1 MPHRACRRVNCV
13 PPAGKLWDIAA
24 SAGIRE
30 KRGRDLQQSVP
41 APCAPTLTRRW
52 AHRLL
57 AWFGWSVDVAWPQG
71 PRAVIV
77 VYPHTSNWDFVVG
90 IAARHAIGLPVQWVG
105 KDTLFRGPFNALFRR
120 WGGIPVNRRQST
132 GFIGQLMDEF
142 RRRAW
147 MWVVFTPEGTRSYR
161 DYWKSGFY
169 HLALEAKAPVGLCYI
184 DYRCRKVGL
193 QRYLT
198 LTGDVERDL
207 DAMRAEYADKV
218 ARHPELAGPIR
229 FRAEPD

>member
-1 MPHRACRRVNCV
+1 MD
-13 PPAGKLWDIAA
+13 G
-24 SAGIRE
+24 
-30 KRGRDLQQSVP
+30 SVP
-41 APCAPTLTRRW
+41 AQRPPTLTRRW

-57 AWFGWSVDVAWPQG
+57 ALFGWTADIAWPPA

-90 IAARHAIGLPVQWVG
+90 IVARYAAGFPVQWVG
-105 KDTLFRGPFNALFRR
+105 KDSLFRGPFGTLLRS

-132 GFIGQLMDEF
+132 GFIGQLMEEF
-142 RRRAW
+142 RRRSW

-169 HLALEAKAPVGLCYI
+169 YLALEAKVPVGLAYI
-184 DYRCRKVGL
+184 DYKRRQVGL
-193 QRYLT
+193 QSYIV

-207 DAMRAEYADKV
+207 DAMRAVYAGKV
-218 ARHPELAGPIR
+218 GKHPELAGPIR
-229 FRAEPD
+229 FHEDQGTAGGWGG

>member
-1 MPHRACRRVNCV
+1 MR
-13 PPAGKLWDIAA
+13 
-24 SAGIRE
+24 
-30 KRGRDLQQSVP
+30 QSVP

-52 AHRLL
+52 AYRLL
-57 AWFGWSVDVAWPQG
+57 ALFGWSVDVAWPPE

-90 IAARHAIGLPVQWVG
+90 IIARYAIGLPVQWLA
-105 KDTLFRGPFNALFRR
+105 KDTLFRGPVGALFRK

-132 GFIGQLMDEF
+132 GFIGQLLEEF
-142 RRRAW
+142 RRRSW

-169 HLALEAKAPVGLCYI
+169 HLALEARVPVGLAYI
-184 DYRCRKVGL
+184 DYSRRQVGL
-193 QRYLT
+193 QHYIA

-207 DAMRAEYADKV
+207 DAMRAAYAGKV
-218 ARHPELAGPIR
+218 GKRPEDAGPIR
-229 FRAEPD
+229 FRAEQDRGQN